1 LKNYTGTVSLAVQVK
16 CSMLFVCYMVQRPR
30 GTRDF
35 TPDVMNRRLAFEKLL
50 ETKALSHGFKRVQTP
65 IFESLDLFTAKS
77 GPGVV
82 KQLYAFQDKSD
93 RALTLRPE
101 LTAPVMRMISEEMRS
116 SPKPLRLSYFGQCF
130 RYEESKKGRYR
141 EFFQYGVELI
151 GASGPLAEAEVVSL
165 AINMLDACGLQDYEV
180 RIGHVGV
187 LRDILTGIG
196 LSSEGEPEA
205 PVASAMRLL
214 DKGDWEGLSEL
225 FTTNNVDLNALDNL
239 KNLAQLDGGMETLDS
254 ARQILTA
261 LDVSHESLDELAE
274 LLAAVGALA
283 PIPPSLKVN
292 LCVARGLDYY
302 TGMVFEVNVA
312 ELGGEGQVLGGGSY
326 KLLHLFGL
334 EDLDPS
340 CGFGLG
346 FDRVLL
352 ALEAQAERAGRS
364 EVVPGETP
372 PPSTLMLP
380 FKVDSN
386 AVLGIVK
393 ELRGAGHNVELDLRG
408 KNIGKSLD
416 WASKNGFTNVVIV
429 GPQDLENG
437 QCSVKNLV
445 SGEQNVVDLD
455 STSIS
460 GVL

>member
-1 LKNYTGTVSLAVQVK
+1 
-16 CSMLFVCYMVQRPR
+16 MFFVGYMVQRPR

-35 TPDVMNRRLAFEKLL
+35 TPDVMNRRLAFENLL
-50 ETKALSHGFKRVQTP
+50 ETKSLSHGFKRVQTP

-101 LTAPVMRMISEEMRS
+101 LTAPVMRMISEEMRA

-151 GASGPLAEAEVVSL
+151 GASGPYAEAEVVAL
-165 AINMLDACGLQDYEV
+165 AVNMLDSCGLVDYEL
-180 RIGHVGV
+180 RIGHVGI
-187 LRDILTGIG
+187 LKDILTGLG
-196 LSSEGEPEA
+196 LSEEGEPEP

-214 DKGDWEGLSEL
+214 DKGDWDGLGEL
-225 FTTNNVDLNALDNL
+225 FSSNSIDQSNVENL
-239 KNLAQLDGGMETLDS
+239 RKLSDLDGGLETIDDAKSILD
-254 ARQILTA
+254 AIG
-261 LDVSHESLDELAE
+261 VSHDSIDELQTLLQSLE
-274 LLAAVGALA
+274 LLA
-283 PIPPSLKVN
+283 PTPPSLKLN

-326 KLLHLFGL
+326 KLLHLFGM

-352 ALEAQAERAGRS
+352 ALESQAERLGRE
-364 EVVPGETP
+364 EVVPGEKATD
-372 PPSTLMLP
+372 STLVLP
-380 FKVDSN
+380 FNIPVES
-386 AVLGIVK
+386 VLKTIK
-393 ELRGAGHNVELDLRG
+393 ELRDAGNAVELDLRG
-408 KNIGKSLD
+408 KKIGKTLD
-416 WASKNGFTNVVIV
+416 WASKNGFANVIIV
-429 GPQDLENG
+429 GPNDLESG
-437 QCSVKNLV
+437 QCTIKNLK
-445 SGEQNVVDLD
+445 SGEQNSVELD
-455 STSIS
+455 SQEIS
-460 GVL
+460 RFL

>member
-1 LKNYTGTVSLAVQVK
+1 
-16 CSMLFVCYMVQRPR
+16 MVQRPR

-35 TPDVMNRRLAFEKLL
+35 TPEVMNRRLAFENLL
-50 ETKALSHGFKRVQTP
+50 ESMALSHGFKRVQTP

-165 AINMLDACGLQDYEV
+165 AIDMLDSCGLVDYEV

-187 LRDILTGIG
+187 LRDILTGLG
-196 LSSEGEPEA
+196 LSEEGEPEP

-214 DKGDWEGLSEL
+214 DKGDWDGLAGLFATNGISPSALENLRKLSEL
-225 FTTNNVDLNALDNL
+225 
-239 KNLAQLDGGMETLDS
+239 DGGSETLDS
-254 ARQILTA
+254 AREILSA
-261 LDVSHESLDELAE
+261 LEVSHESLDELAE
-274 LLAAVGALA
+274 LLAALTALA
-283 PIPPSLKVN
+283 PTPPSLKVN

-326 KLLHLFGL
+326 RLLHLFGL
-334 EDLDPS
+334 EELDPS

-352 ALEAQAERAGRS
+352 ALEAQAERVGRS

-372 PPSTLMLP
+372 RPSTLLFP
-380 FKVDSN
+380 FKIDAH
-386 AVLGIVK
+386 AVLSIVK
-393 ELRGAGHNVELDLRG
+393 ELRDMGHIVELDLRG
-408 KNIGKSLD
+408 KNIGKTLD

-429 GPQDLENG
+429 GPQDLENSR
-437 QCSVKNLV
+437 CSIKNLTTGDQ
-445 SGEQNVVDLD
+445 SEADLD

-460 GVL
+460 SVL

>member
-1 LKNYTGTVSLAVQVK
+1 
-16 CSMLFVCYMVQRPR
+16 M
-30 GTRDF
+30 
-35 TPDVMNRRLAFEKLL
+35 
-50 ETKALSHGFKRVQTP
+50 
-65 IFESLDLFTAKS
+65 FTAKS

-101 LTAPVMRMISEEMRS
+101 LTAPVMRMVSEEMRG

-141 EFFQYGVELI
+141 EFFQYGAELI
-151 GASGPLAEAEVVSL
+151 GASGPLAEAEVVAL
-165 AINMLDACGLQDYEV
+165 AIDMLDGCGLIDYEV

-187 LRDILTGIG
+187 LRDILTGLG
-196 LSSEGEPEA
+196 LSTEGEPESS
-205 PVASAMRLL
+205 VASAMRLL
-214 DKGDWEGLSEL
+214 DKGDWDGLGEL
-225 FTTNNVDLNALDNL
+225 FAANGIDSSATQNL
-239 KNLAQLDGGMETLDS
+239 RSLSQLDGGIETLDS
-254 ARQILTA
+254 ARDILSNMG
-261 LDVSHESLDELAE
+261 VSLESLDELASM
-274 LLAAVGALA
+274 LSALDALA
-283 PIPPSLKVN
+283 PTPPSLKVN

-326 KLLHLFGL
+326 RLLHLFGL
-334 EDLDPS
+334 DDLDPS

-352 ALEAQAERAGRS
+352 ALEAQASRDGRS

-372 PPSTLMLP
+372 APSTLVLP
-380 FKVDSN
+380 FKVDAS

-393 ELRGAGHNVELDLRG
+393 NLRDSGYNVELDLRG

-429 GPQDLENG
+429 GPQDYESG

-445 SGEQNVVDLD
+445 TGDQNVVALD
-455 STSIS
+455 SGSIAD
-460 GVL
+460 VL

>member
-1 LKNYTGTVSLAVQVK
+1 
-16 CSMLFVCYMVQRPR
+16 MVQRPR

-35 TPDVMNRRLAFEKLL
+35 TPDVMSRRLAFENLL
-50 ETKALSHGFKRVQTP
+50 ESKALSHGFKRVQTP
-65 IFESLDLFTAKS
+65 IFETLDLFTAKS

-101 LTAPVMRMISEEMRS
+101 LTAPVMRMVSEEMRAY
-116 SPKPLRLSYFGQCF
+116 PKPLRLSYFGQCF

-141 EFFQYGVELI
+141 EFFQYGAELI
-151 GASGPLAEAEVVSL
+151 GASGPLAEAEVVAL
-165 AINMLDACGLQDYEV
+165 AIDMLDGCGLIDYEV

-187 LRDILTGIG
+187 LRDILTGLG
-196 LSSEGEPEA
+196 LSQEGEPESS
-205 PVASAMRLL
+205 VASAMRLL
-214 DKGDWEGLSEL
+214 DKGDWNGLSEL
-225 FTTNNVDLNALDNL
+225 FAANGVDSSATQNL
-239 KNLAQLDGGMETLDS
+239 RNLSELDGGIETLDS
-254 ARQILTA
+254 ARDILSNM
-261 LDVSHESLDELAE
+261 DVSLESLDELASM
-274 LLAAVGALA
+274 LSALDALA
-283 PIPPSLKVN
+283 PTPPSLKVN

-352 ALEAQAERAGRS
+352 ALESQAEREGRG

-372 PPSTLMLP
+372 APSTLMLP
-380 FKVDSN
+380 FKIDTM

-393 ELRGAGHNVELDLRG
+393 SLRDSGYNVELDLRG

-416 WASKNGFTNVVIV
+416 WASKNGFTSVVIV
-429 GPQDLENG
+429 GPQDYESG

-445 SGEQNVVDLD
+445 TGDQNVVALD
-455 STSIS
+455 SGSIAD
-460 GVL
+460 VL

>member
-1 LKNYTGTVSLAVQVK
+1 
-16 CSMLFVCYMVQRPR
+16 MVQRPR

-35 TPDVMNRRLAFEKLL
+35 TPVIMNRRLAFENLL
-50 ETKALSHGFKRVQTP
+50 ESKARTHGFKRVQTP

-82 KQLYAFQDKSD
+82 KQLYAFQDKSERD
-93 RALTLRPE
+93 LTLRPE

-141 EFFQYGVELI
+141 EFFQYGIELI
-151 GASGPLAEAEVVSL
+151 GSSGPLAEAEVI
-165 AINMLDACGLQDYEV
+165 ATAMDMLDACGLADWELV
-180 RIGHVGV
+180 IGHVGV
-187 LRDILTGIG
+187 LRDALTSIG
-196 LSSEGEPEA
+196 LSSEGEGEP

-214 DKGDWEGLSEL
+214 DKGDWNGLAEFLASQGIAASAGDGLREL
-225 FTTNNVDLNALDNL
+225 SN
-239 KNLAQLDGGMETLDS
+239 LDGGSETLVQ
-254 ARQILTA
+254 AKTIL
-261 LDVSHESLDELAE
+261 DEMGVSSSSLDELGQ
-274 LLAAVGALA
+274 LLSVLEMLA
-283 PIPPSLKVN
+283 PTPPSLKVN

-326 KLLHLFGL
+326 RLLHLFGL

-352 ALEAQAERAGRS
+352 ALEAQGERDGRS
-364 EVVPGETP
+364 EIVPGESAA
-372 PPSTLMLP
+372 PSTLILP
-380 FKVDSN
+380 FRIDVENVLPLVKGLRDS
-386 AVLGIVK
+386 
-393 ELRGAGHNVELDLRG
+393 GHSTELDLRG

-416 WASKNGFTNVVIV
+416 WAAKNGFTNVVII

-437 QCSVKNLV
+437 VCSIKNLS
-445 SGEQNVVDLD
+445 SGEQQSVALSLD
-455 STSIS
+455 A
-460 GVL
+460 VLAVL

>member
-1 LKNYTGTVSLAVQVK
+1 
-16 CSMLFVCYMVQRPR
+16 MQRPR

-35 TPDVMNRRLAFEKLL
+35 TPEVMNRRLAFEKLL
-50 ETKALSHGFKRVQTP
+50 ESKAICHGFKRIQTP

-77 GPGVV
+77 GPGVI
-82 KQLYAFQDKSD
+82 KQLYAFQDKSE

-141 EFFQYGVELI
+141 EFFQYGVESI
-151 GASGPLAEAEVVSL
+151 GASGPLAEAEVVAL
-165 AINMLDACGLQDYEV
+165 AIGMLEECGLLDYEV
-180 RIGHVGV
+180 RIGHVGI

-196 LSSEGEPEA
+196 LSEQGEPES
-205 PVASAMRLL
+205 PVAKAMRYL
-214 DKGDWEGLSEL
+214 DKGDWDGLSEL
-225 FTTNNVDLNALDNL
+225 FSGNNIDTNFVEELQKLSSLN
-239 KNLAQLDGGMETLDS
+239 GGIETLES
-254 ARQILTA
+254 AREILSR
-261 LDVSHESLDELAE
+261 LGISHESLDELAS
-274 LLAAVGALA
+274 LLLSLQHLA
-283 PIPPSLKVN
+283 PTPPSLKVN

-302 TGMVFEVNVA
+302 TGMVFEVNVE

-334 EDLDPS
+334 EDLDPC

-352 ALEAQAERAGRS
+352 ALEAQADRVGRQ

-372 PPSTLMLP
+372 SPTTLVLP
-380 FKVDSN
+380 FKIESN
-386 AVLGIVK
+386 AVLSVVK
-393 ELRGAGHNVELDLRG
+393 ELRLAGKSVELDLRG

-416 WASKNGFTNVVIV
+416 WASKNGFTSVVII
-429 GPQDLENG
+429 GPQDLDNN
-437 QCSVKNLV
+437 QCSIKNLV
-445 SGEQNVVDLD
+445 TGEQNSTALD
-455 STSIS
+455 SGSII
-460 GVL
+460 GFL

>member
-1 LKNYTGTVSLAVQVK
+1 
-16 CSMLFVCYMVQRPR
+16 MVQRPR

-65 IFESLDLFTAKS
+65 IFETLDLFTAKS

-93 RALTLRPE
+93 RSLTLRPE

-116 SPKPLRLSYFGQCF
+116 SPKPLRLSYYGQCF

-165 AINMLDACGLQDYEV
+165 AINMLEACGLADYEV

-187 LRDILTGIG
+187 LRDILSGLG
-196 LSSEGEPEA
+196 LSSEGEPESSI
-205 PVASAMRLL
+205 ASAMRLL
-214 DKGDWEGLSEL
+214 DKGDWDGLSEL
-225 FTTNNVDLNALDNL
+225 FATNGVAAGALENM
-239 KNLAQLDGGMETLDS
+239 KSLAQLDGGIETLDS
-254 ARQILTA
+254 AREILSA
-261 LDVSHESLDELAE
+261 MEVSLESLDELSE
-274 LLAAVGALA
+274 LLSAVSCLA
-283 PIPPSLKVN
+283 PSPPSLKVN

-326 KLLHLFGL
+326 KLLHLFGMG
-334 EDLDPS
+334 DLDPS

-352 ALEAQAERAGRS
+352 ALEAQAERLGRT

-372 PPSTLMLP
+372 IPSTLVLP
-380 FKVDSN
+380 FKVDPHS
-386 AVLGIVK
+386 VLEVVRGLR
-393 ELRGAGHNVELDLRG
+393 ELGHNIELDLRG

-429 GPQDLENG
+429 GPQDLENN
-437 QCSVKNLV
+437 QCSVKNIV

-460 GVL
+460 SVL

>member
-1 LKNYTGTVSLAVQVK
+1 
-16 CSMLFVCYMVQRPR
+16 MVQRPR

-35 TPDVMNRRLAFEKLL
+35 IPEVMNRRLAFENLL
-50 ETKALSHGFKRVQTP
+50 ENKALSHGFKRVQTP
-65 IFESLDLFTAKS
+65 IFETLDLFTAKS
-77 GPGVV
+77 GPGIV

-93 RALTLRPE
+93 RGLTLRPE
-101 LTAPVMRMISEEMRS
+101 LTAPVMRMVSEEMRS
-116 SPKPLRLSYFGQCF
+116 YPKPLRLSYFGQCF

-141 EFFQYGVELI
+141 EFFQYGAELI

-165 AINMLDACGLQDYEV
+165 AIDMLDTCGLMDYEV

-187 LRDILTGIG
+187 LRDILSGLG
-196 LSSEGEPEA
+196 LSEQGEPEA

-214 DKGDWEGLSEL
+214 DKGDWDGLAELFTANGIDQSATQNLRSLSEL
-225 FTTNNVDLNALDNL
+225 
-239 KNLAQLDGGMETLDS
+239 DGGIETLES
-254 ARQILTA
+254 AREILS
-261 LDVSHESLDELAE
+261 DMGISHDSLDELVALLTALE
-274 LLAAVGALA
+274 LLAAT
-283 PIPPSLKVN
+283 PPSLKVN

-326 KLLHLFGL
+326 RLLHLFGL

-352 ALEAQAERAGRS
+352 ALEAQAERAGRV

-372 PPSTLMLP
+372 APRTLMLP
-380 FKVDSN
+380 FKVDTG

-393 ELRGAGHNVELDLRG
+393 SLRDGGHHVELDLRG

-429 GPQDLENG
+429 GPQDYESG

-445 SGEQNVVDLD
+445 SGDQNVIALD
-455 STSIS
+455 PDSIS
-460 GVL
+460 SVL

>member
-1 LKNYTGTVSLAVQVK
+1 
-16 CSMLFVCYMVQRPR
+16 MVQRPR

-35 TPDVMNRRLAFEKLL
+35 IPAMMNRRLAFENLL
-50 ETKALSHGFKRVQTP
+50 ESKAVSHGFRRVQTP

-82 KQLYAFQDKSD
+82 KQLYAFEDKSG
-93 RALTLRPE
+93 RSLTLRPE

-165 AINMLDACGLQDYEV
+165 AIDMLDACGLIDYEV

-187 LRDILTGIG
+187 LRDILTGLG
-196 LSSEGEPEA
+196 LASDGEPEA

-214 DKGDWEGLSEL
+214 DKGDWDGLTEL
-225 FTTNNVDLNALDNL
+225 FAANGIDSSASDEL
-239 KNLAQLDGGMETLDS
+239 KRLASLDGGIETLES
-254 ARQILTA
+254 AKEILDK
-261 LDVSHESLDELAE
+261 LGISHESLDELR
-274 LLAAVGALA
+274 LLLSSLESLA
-283 PIPPSLKVN
+283 PTPPSLKVN

-352 ALEAQAERAGRS
+352 ALEAQAERIGRI

-372 PPSTLMLP
+372 PPSTLILP
-380 FKVDSN
+380 FKVDPTS
-386 AVLGIVK
+386 VLGIVK
-393 ELRGAGHNVELDLRG
+393 ELRDMGNSVELDLRG

-416 WASKNGFTNVVIV
+416 WASKNGFTTVVIV
-429 GPQDLENG
+429 GPQDLETG

-445 SGEQNVVDLD
+445 SGEQNNCPL
-455 STSIS
+455 SSSSIADF
-460 GVL
+460 L

>member
-1 LKNYTGTVSLAVQVK
+1 
-16 CSMLFVCYMVQRPR
+16 MVQRPR

-35 TPDVMNRRLAFEKLL
+35 TPEVMNRRLAFENLL
-50 ETKALSHGFKRVQTP
+50 ESMALSHGFKRVQTP

-165 AINMLDACGLQDYEV
+165 AIDMLDSCGLVDYEV

-187 LRDILTGIG
+187 LRDILTGLG
-196 LSSEGEPEA
+196 LSEEGEPEP

-214 DKGDWEGLSEL
+214 DKGDWDGLAGLFATNGISPSALENLRKLSEL
-225 FTTNNVDLNALDNL
+225 
-239 KNLAQLDGGMETLDS
+239 DGGSETLDS
-254 ARQILTA
+254 AREILSA
-261 LDVSHESLDELAE
+261 LEVSHESLDELAE
-274 LLAAVGALA
+274 LLAALTALA
-283 PIPPSLKVN
+283 PTPPSLKVN

-326 KLLHLFGL
+326 RLLHLFGL

-352 ALEAQAERAGRS
+352 ALEAQAERVGRS

-372 PPSTLMLP
+372 RPSTLLFP
-380 FKVDSN
+380 FKIDAH
-386 AVLGIVK
+386 AVLSIVK
-393 ELRGAGHNVELDLRG
+393 ELRDMGHIVELDLRG
-408 KNIGKSLD
+408 KNIGKTLD

-429 GPQDLENG
+429 GPQDLENSR
-437 QCSVKNLV
+437 CSIKNLTTGDQ
-445 SGEQNVVDLD
+445 SEADLD

-460 GVL
+460 SVL

>member
-1 LKNYTGTVSLAVQVK
+1 
-16 CSMLFVCYMVQRPR
+16 
-30 GTRDF
+30 
-35 TPDVMNRRLAFEKLL
+35 MNRRLAFENLL
-50 ETKALSHGFKRVQTP
+50 ESKALSHGFKRVQTP

-93 RALTLRPE
+93 RAMTLRPE
-101 LTAPVMRMISEEMRS
+101 LTAPVMRMVSEEMRS

-151 GASGPLAEAEVVSL
+151 GASGSLAEAEVVAL
-165 AINMLDACGLQDYEV
+165 AIDMLDACGLMDYEV

-187 LRDILTGIG
+187 LRDILTGLG
-196 LSSEGEPEA
+196 LSQEGEPEP

-214 DKGDWEGLSEL
+214 DKGDWDGLAEL
-225 FTTNNVDLNALDNL
+225 FTANGIDSGALENL
-239 KNLAQLDGGMETLDS
+239 QTLAQLDGGVETLDS
-254 ARQILTA
+254 AREILSA
-261 LDVSHESLDELAE
+261 LGVSHESLDELAE
-274 LLAAVGALA
+274 LLSALSALA
-283 PIPPSLKVN
+283 IQPPSLKVN

-302 TGMVFEVNVA
+302 TGMVFEANVA
-312 ELGGEGQVLGGGSY
+312 ELGGECQVLGGGSY

-334 EDLDPS
+334 EELDPS

-352 ALEAQAERAGRS
+352 ALEAQAERTGRS
-364 EVVPGETP
+364 EIVPGETP
-372 PPSTLMLP
+372 MPSTLMLP
-380 FKVDSN
+380 FKVDAH
-386 AVLGIVK
+386 AVLAIVK
-393 ELRGAGHNVELDLRG
+393 ELRNAGHNVELDLRG

-429 GPQDLENG
+429 GPQDLENS
-437 QCSVKNLV
+437 QCSIKNLV
-445 SGEQNVVDLD
+445 TGEQNVTGLD
-455 STSIS
+455 SASIS
-460 GVL
+460 AIL

>member
-1 LKNYTGTVSLAVQVK
+1 MHLCVGLSVEVK
-16 CSMLFVCYMVQRPR
+16 CPMLFVANMVQRPR

-35 TPDVMNRRLAFEKLL
+35 IPSVMNRRLAFENLL
-50 ETKALSHGFKRVQTP
+50 ESKAISHGFKRIQTP

-77 GPGVV
+77 GPGVI

-165 AINMLDACGLQDYEV
+165 AIGMLEECGLLDYEV
-180 RIGHVGV
+180 RIGHVGI

-196 LSSEGEPEA
+196 LSEQGEPES
-205 PVASAMRLL
+205 PVAKAMRYL
-214 DKGDWEGLSEL
+214 DKTDWDGLSEL
-225 FTTNNVDLNALDNL
+225 FSGNNIDTNFVEELQKLSSLN
-239 KNLAQLDGGMETLDS
+239 GGIETLES
-254 ARQILTA
+254 AREILSR
-261 LDVSHESLDELAE
+261 LEISHESLDELAS
-274 LLAAVGALA
+274 LLLSLQHLA
-283 PIPPSLKVN
+283 PTPPSLKVN

-302 TGMVFEVNVA
+302 TGMVFEVNVE

-334 EDLDPS
+334 EDLDPC

-352 ALEAQAERAGRS
+352 ALEAQADRVGRQ

-372 PPSTLMLP
+372 SPSTLVLP
-380 FKVDSN
+380 FKIESN
-386 AVLGIVK
+386 AVLSVVK
-393 ELRGAGHNVELDLRG
+393 ELRLAGKSVELDLRG

-416 WASKNGFTNVVIV
+416 WASKNGFTSVVII
-429 GPQDLENG
+429 GPQDLDNN
-437 QCSVKNLV
+437 QCSIKNLV
-445 SGEQNVVDLD
+445 NGEQNTVALN
-455 STSIS
+455 SSSIIDF
-460 GVL
+460 L

>member
-1 LKNYTGTVSLAVQVK
+1 
-16 CSMLFVCYMVQRPR
+16 MVQRPR

-35 TPDVMNRRLAFEKLL
+35 TPDVMSRRLAFENLL
-50 ETKALSHGFKRVQTP
+50 ESKALSHGFKRVQTP
-65 IFESLDLFTAKS
+65 IFETLDLFTAKS

-101 LTAPVMRMISEEMRS
+101 LTAPVMRMVSEEMRAY
-116 SPKPLRLSYFGQCF
+116 PKPLRLSYFGQCF

-141 EFFQYGVELI
+141 EFFQYGAELI
-151 GASGPLAEAEVVSL
+151 GASGPLAEAEVVAL
-165 AINMLDACGLQDYEV
+165 AIDMLDGCGLIDYEV

-187 LRDILTGIG
+187 LRDILTGLG
-196 LSSEGEPEA
+196 LSTEGEPES

-214 DKGDWEGLSEL
+214 DKGDWSGLSEL
-225 FTTNNVDLNALDNL
+225 FAANGVDSSATQNL
-239 KNLAQLDGGMETLDS
+239 RNLSELDGGIETLDS
-254 ARQILTA
+254 ARDILSNM
-261 LDVSHESLDELAE
+261 DVSLESLDELASM
-274 LLAAVGALA
+274 LSALDALA
-283 PIPPSLKVN
+283 PTPPSLKVN

-352 ALEAQAERAGRS
+352 ALESQAEREGRG

-372 PPSTLMLP
+372 APSTLMLP
-380 FKVDSN
+380 FKIDTM

-393 ELRGAGHNVELDLRG
+393 SLRDSGYNVELDLRG

-416 WASKNGFTNVVIV
+416 WASKNGFTNVIIV
-429 GPQDLENG
+429 GPQDYESG

-445 SGEQNVVDLD
+445 TGDQNVVALD
-455 STSIS
+455 SGSIAD
-460 GVL
+460 VL